1 MFHAHVICSWDLTD
15 YFRDVALF
23 VREDSRVMFRV
34 SSTGKESSAGGDN
47 KTVESGQ
54 RAEEGE
60 AGRRS
65 DVQPTPVA
73 EVANG
78 VVAGHPPDDDV
89 EIADEAAEKLEALAV

>member
-1 MFHAHVICSWDLTD
+1 M
-15 YFRDVALF
+15 
-23 VREDSRVMFRV
+23 REESRVMFRV

-65 DVQPTPVA
+65 DAEPLP

-78 VVAGHPPDDDV
+78 VVAGHPPDDV